1 MIPSHRECHRRRGED
16 KRSFLVRFV
25 ILRVKRGRT
34 APVAVL
40 HRNPC
45 RRSPLLMNI
54 ERVH

>member
-54 ERVH
+54 ERVQ